1 MSDVMD
7 MSLNNSPRSPAGLG
21 PKIAKLVEERGW
33 NQEEFARLAGL
44 NRQTVH
50 QILQADDR
58 RLRNA
63 TTGACAKA
71 LGLSVSDLL
80 NLPLDRLLPRMNG
93 ATLDLNSKARLYD
106 LATQPELIGWLE
118 SNPDRAAQLDAGEV
132 DELLSLQGTGGPLTA
147 FGVEH
152 FVELIERKR
161 RLRQKVD
168 AVAGTE
174 FLDLLEQM
182 VNLMYEKVRP
192 YADRS

>member
-1 MSDVMD
+1 MADPPH
-7 MSLNNSPRSPAGLG
+7 NSHFSSAGIG
-21 PKIAKLVEERGW
+21 PKIARLIEERGW
-33 NQEEFARLAGL
+33 NQEEFARITGL

-50 QILQADDR
+50 QILQCDDR

-63 TTGACAKA
+63 TVGACAKA
-71 LGLSVSDLL
+71 LGLCVSDLL
-80 NLPLDRLLPRMNG
+80 SIPLDRLLPRMNG
-93 ATLDLNSKARLYD
+93 APQDLNSKARLYD

-118 SNPDRAAQLDAGEV
+118 SNPDRAAELDAGEV

-152 FVELIERKR
+152 FVEMIERKR

-174 FLDLLEQM
+174 YLDLLEQM